1 MTAIG
6 NPDFEAKGKAR
17 THCRL
22 SILLAPMVLL
32 GLQFRPMPAFAALSL
47 PAATVAAP
55 MPDFGW
61 LTVLAT
67 PLYLALRFLYF
78 HGIGNWGWAIIVL
91 TAIFNLIMIWPRM
104 MAVKSSLSMMR
115 IQPKVEA
122 LKQRYAGLEK
132 SDPKHAEM
140 SAELMALY
148 QAEGANLYGG
158 CLPLLLQMPLLIAYF
173 RVLRN
178 AAELHHA
185 NWLWLTDL
193 SAPDP
198 LHLLTLV
205 IIAAMF
211 LTQWITP
218 MPGMSGAQRRL
229 MAILMPVVCGV
240 SLWGYASGL
249 GLYWATGAV
258 INLVIQFG
266 INHTAMGQEML
277 ALAAARSAK
286 KTMTDQ

>member
-1 MTAIG
+1 MSRPEGYRQTAAVTCL
-6 NPDFEAKGKAR
+6 F
-17 THCRL
+17 
-22 SILLAPMVLL
+22 LLVLCL
-32 GLQFRPMPAFAALSL
+32 HPSMPVSAAQTL
-47 PAATVAAP
+47 PAVAVVAAP

-61 LTVLAT
+61 LTFLAT
-67 PLYLALRFLYF
+67 PLYLALRFVHD

-91 TAIFNLIMIWPRM
+91 TAIFNLVMIWPRM

-122 LKQRYAGLEK
+122 LKQRYAALEK
-132 SDPKHAEM
+132 TDPKHSEM

-173 RVLRN
+173 RVLRS
-178 AAELHHA
+178 ASELHQAH
-185 NWLWLTDL
+185 WLWLTDL

-198 LHLLTLV
+198 LHLLTVV
-205 IIAAMF
+205 IIATMF

-218 MPGMSGAQRRL
+218 MPGMGPGQRRM
-229 MAILMPVVCGV
+229 MALLMPVICGV

-249 GLYWATGAV
+249 GLYWATGAL
-258 INLVIQFG
+258 INLVIQLG
-266 INHTAMGQEML
+266 INRSPMGREML
-277 ALAAARSAK
+277 ALGSARNGVGK
-286 KTMTDQ
+286 KST